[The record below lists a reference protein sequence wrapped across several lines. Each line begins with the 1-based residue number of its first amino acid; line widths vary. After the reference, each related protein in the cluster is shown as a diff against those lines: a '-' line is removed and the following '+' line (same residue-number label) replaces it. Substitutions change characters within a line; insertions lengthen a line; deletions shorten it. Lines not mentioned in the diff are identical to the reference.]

1 MDQFPMKLSQTTLA
15 NWGSYVVPVGKHK
28 NKTFAEVAKESGSNY
43 RGRECTSIWAKSLCA
58 YAYEMEM
65 VSLGKKPLDTAYDDQ
80 HGGDDLNTEHDNDDG
95 KDDDTHGGG
104 YDVNTQHDKDHDI
117 DYDNHGDGYGVNTDH
132 GKDDSMDC
140 DKHGGGYD
148 VDGQD
153 KDKGLRT
160 IILKVPHDAKVTV
173 QMP

>member
-1 MDQFPMKLSQTTLA
+1 MRTKWRWCL
-15 NWGSYVVPVGKHK
+15 
-28 NKTFAEVAKESGSNY
+28 
-43 RGRECTSIWAKSLCA
+43 WAKN
-58 YAYEMEM
+58 
-65 VSLGKKPLDTAYDDQ
+65 LGAAYDDQ
-80 HGGDDLNTEHDNDDG
+80 HGGDDLNTEHDIDDG

-104 YDVNTQHDKDHDI
+104 YDVNTQHDKNHDI
-117 DYDNHGDGYGVNTDH
+117 DYDNHGDGSGVNTDY

-153 KDKGLRT
+153 NDKGLRT

-173 QMP
+173 QMS